1 MKGLIDM
8 ANFVFKVTTTKKLKA
23 TGTLDLENMT
33 IEINGEDKKLTT
45 LLSEYDGCEV
55 NLTVDVK
62 SEEDLDMP
70 EEDSE
75 DDM

>member
-1 MKGLIDM
+1 M

-23 TGTLDLENMT
+23 TGMLDLEN
-33 IEINGEDKKLTT
+33 
-45 LLSEYDGCEV
+45 SEYDGCEV

>member
-1 MKGLIDM
+1 M

-23 TGTLDLENMT
+23 TGMLDLENMT
-33 IEINGEDKKLTT
+33 IEINGEDKKLST
-45 LLSEYDGCEV
+45 LLSEYDGYEV

>member
-1 MKGLIDM
+1 M

-33 IEINGEDKKLTT
+33 IEINGEDKKLST
-45 LLSEYDGCEV
+45 LLSEYDGCKV

>member
-1 MKGLIDM
+1 M
-8 ANFVFKVTTTKKLKA
+8 
-23 TGTLDLENMT
+23 LDLENMT
-33 IEINGEDKKLTT
+33 IGINGEDKKLST